1 MSTLDKLQ
9 PRSALEG
16 MGQSAIRG
24 TDVVIANGL
33 SVHFFGKT
41 VGIYS
46 TRVQSGRG
54 FAELPVTDLQALIDY
69 FRTPDAQNLLR
80 GD

>member
-1 MSTLDKLQ
+1 MTTLDKLQ
-9 PRSALEG
+9 SKPAPDGLS
-16 MGQSAIRG
+16 QSAVRG
-24 TDVVIANGL
+24 TDVVISNGL

-46 TRVQSGRG
+46 TRIQSGRG
-54 FAELPVTDLQALIDY
+54 FAELPVSDLQALVDY